1 MQNDKKEV
9 EEVHSI
15 IIGSHGVGKT
25 LFCLRFITGLCDDNH
40 EAMMEDSFQKY
51 FHLDDK
57 IIKIEIIDGLSKS
70 EDLNED
76 SIKKSSIFILMVS
89 ITDEESFN
97 QLELSYSKIKS
108 VKKKFEMTTEDTFV
122 IIGSKSDLEEERVIK
137 KEQTKSLAELW
148 KCDFF
153 EISVKLN
160 KNIDETLS
168 SIVRNHL
175 KKIHENNGSD
185 QKNDEETKK
194 NCNLM

>member
-25 LFCLRFITGLCDDNH
+25 LFCLRLVTGLCDDNH
-40 EAMMEDSFQKY
+40 EVMMEDSFQKY

-70 EDLNED
+70 EDLKED
-76 SIKKSSIFILMVS
+76 SIKKSSIFFLMFS
-89 ITDEESFN
+89 ITDQESFN

-108 VKKKFEMTTEDTFV
+108 VKKKFEMSTEDTFV

-137 KEQTKSLAELW
+137 KEQAKSLAELW
-148 KCDFF
+148 KCDF
-153 EISVKLN
+153 
-160 KNIDETLS
+160 
-168 SIVRNHL
+168 
-175 KKIHENNGSD
+175 
-185 QKNDEETKK
+185 
-194 NCNLM
+194 